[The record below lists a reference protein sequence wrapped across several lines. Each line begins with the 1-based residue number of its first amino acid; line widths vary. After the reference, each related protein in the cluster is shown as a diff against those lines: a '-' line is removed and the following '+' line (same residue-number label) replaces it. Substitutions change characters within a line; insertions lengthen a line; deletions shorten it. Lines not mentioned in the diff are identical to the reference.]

1 MKRLKQLSK
10 QQMWGAVENCNSQ
23 YDGVFYY
30 AVKTTG
36 IFCRPS
42 CRSKTPV
49 QENVIFFSKSNEAIE
64 NRFRPCKRCRPDLI
78 DQAYHPSDDFIH
90 AVQSILESEYASS
103 ITLEGLAERVGVS
116 KDHLHRAFKR
126 KVGCTPR
133 VYLENV
139 RIRMSKNLLTK
150 GSLSNTEICF
160 AVGFQSL
167 SQFYSIFRK
176 HTGCSPK
183 QYKKMLHIGASD
195 ISYQSMS

>member
-1 MKRLKQLSK
+1 MKSLKPKPLSL
-10 QQMWGAVENCNSQ
+10 QQMWYAVENCNSQ
-23 YDGVFYY
+23 YDGVFFY
-30 AVKTTG
+30 AVRTTG

-49 QENVIFFSKSNEAIE
+49 QNNVLFFSKSNEAIQ
-64 NRFRPCKRCRPDLI
+64 NKFRPCKRCRPDLI
-78 DQAYHPSDDFIH
+78 DQSYHPSDDFIH
-90 AVQSILESEYASS
+90 AVLAILESEYTSS
-103 ITLEGLAERVGVS
+103 ITLERLAERVGVS
-116 KDHLHRAFKR
+116 KDHLHRAFKS

-139 RIRMSKNLLTK
+139 RIRTSKDLLIE
-150 GSLSNTEICF
+150 GSQSNTEICF

-183 QYKKMLHIGASD
+183 QYKKMPLIGASD
-195 ISYQSMS
+195 I